1 MKYIKKIQRKHKVG
15 LNPSKIIQ
23 NNFLQQPKVWKIRF
37 IKKKNR
43 SNFAFQDR

>member
-37 IKKKNR
+37 IKKKTGQTLP
-43 SNFAFQDR
+43 FQDR